1 MKKIISLFLFLF
13 LFFPMAVFAM
23 EDTAKDDAKLD
34 AELLDAVQEI
44 EMRENKIIVN
54 VQKQPMNEQSKQKI
68 VLRKNWLVVNIQING
83 KVKVKPM
90 QMEYE
95 VE

>member
-1 MKKIISLFLFLF
+1 MKKIISLLL
-13 LFFPMAVFAM
+13 LFFFCCPAAVIAV
-23 EDTAKDDAKLD
+23 EDTASAD
-34 AELLDAVQEI
+34 AEVAEISPEAVQEI
-44 EMRENKIIVN
+44 EMRENKVIIN

-68 VLRKNWLVVNIQING
+68 VLRKNWFVVNIQVNG

>member
-1 MKKIISLFLFLF
+1 MKKIVSLLL
-13 LFFPMAVFAM
+13 LFFFYCPAAVLAV
-23 EDTAKDDAKLD
+23 EDTASAD
-34 AELLDAVQEI
+34 AEVAEISPEAIQEI
-44 EMRENKIIVN
+44 EMRENKVIIN

-68 VLRKNWLVVNIQING
+68 VLRKNWFVVNIQVNG

>member
-1 MKKIISLFLFLF
+1 MKKIISVCLFLLF
-13 LFFPMAVFAM
+13 CFPAAVFAV
-23 EDTAKDDAKLD
+23 EDSTAID
-34 AELLDAVQEI
+34 AEVAETSPEAIQEI
-44 EMRENKIIVN
+44 EMRENKVIIN
-54 VQKQPMNEQSKQKI
+54 VQKQPMNEQSRQKI
-68 VLRKNWLVVNIQING
+68 VLRKNWFVVNIQVNG

>member
-1 MKKIISLFLFLF
+1 MKKIISLLLFL
-13 LFFPMAVFAM
+13 LFCFPTAVLAV
-23 EDTAKDDAKLD
+23 EDTASAD
-34 AELLDAVQEI
+34 AEVAEISPEAVQEI
-44 EMRENKIIVN
+44 EMRENKVIVN
-54 VQKQPMNEQSKQKI
+54 VQKQPMNEQSRQKI
-68 VLRKNWLVVNIQING
+68 VLRKNWFVVNIQVNG

>member
-1 MKKIISLFLFLF
+1 MKKIVSLLL
-13 LFFPMAVFAM
+13 LFFFYCPAAVLAV
-23 EDTAKDDAKLD
+23 EDTASAD
-34 AELLDAVQEI
+34 AEVAEISPEAVQEI
-44 EMRENKIIVN
+44 EMRENKVIIN

-68 VLRKNWLVVNIQING
+68 VLRKNWFVVNIQVNG

>member
-1 MKKIISLFLFLF
+1 MKKFVSLLL
-13 LFFPMAVFAM
+13 LFFFYCPAAVLAV
-23 EDTAKDDAKLD
+23 EDTASAD
-34 AELLDAVQEI
+34 AEIPAAASDAVQEI

-68 VLRKNWLVVNIQING
+68 VLRKNWFVVNIQING

-90 QMEYE
+90 QMQYE